1 MIQVPIYPSGYPC
14 KCNGSC
20 DHSKAYEDAGKPKNI
35 DYEKFIKKGFKPI
48 TTKDILIDFYLKTKY
63 CLKK

>member
-1 MIQVPIYPSGYPC
+1 MIQVPVYPSGYPC

-20 DHSKAYEDAGKPKNI
+20 DHSNAYEDAGKPKYI
-35 DYEKFIKKGFKPI
+35 DYEKFIKKDFKPI